1 MACWKEKL
9 NLPEDQHFTGLRR
22 TDIDAKHKSQKIFA
36 KLKFIQYFYNI
47 YNIFLY
53 RSIYPINIRTFFQ
66 YTN

>member
-9 NLPEDQHFTGLRR
+9 NLPEDQHFTGLRW
-22 TDIDAKHKSQKIFA
+22 TDVDANPIRKIFS
-36 KLKFIQYFYNI
+36 KLKFMQYFYNI